1 MSGLLL
7 CGKTAV
13 RPFYVKEED
22 INLYSMEELCYFIYN
37 NVYIIGEDFFDDSLL
52 GFIDRELGL
61 SNVAKKLKDQRF
73 MQEPAANMIK
83 TILDGCYYY
92 SDTEKE
98 KIITALSE
106 LENKSFEERL
116 KARADMMAEKGRL
129 NKAMELYKKVISKL
143 SVIKNIKLMACTKN
157 NLGVIYVKQFLFKDA
172 LECFKEAYDTDKD
185 EEYMDNI
192 ICTAILIKD
201 DECLNDIMKQ
211 YEITD
216 ETIER
221 YRQAV
226 KLAEKEI
233 RSDENVLEI
242 MGKLTYT
249 ADMELSEYYRQCDSV
264 TDLWKK
270 EYREQIQ

>member
-13 RPFYVKEED
+13 RPFYVKEAD

-37 NVYIIGEDFFDDSLL
+37 NVYMIGEDFFDDSLL
-52 GFIDRELGL
+52 VFIDRELEL

-73 MQEPAANMIK
+73 MQEPVANMIK
-83 TILDGCYYY
+83 TVFDGCYYY
-92 SDTEKE
+92 SDAEKE
-98 KIITALSE
+98 SILTALSG

-116 KARADMMAEKGRL
+116 KARADMMAERGRI
-129 NKAMELYKKVISKL
+129 NKAMELYKKVIAKISG
-143 SVIKNIKLMACTKN
+143 IKNAKLLACTKN
-157 NLGVIYVKQFLFKDA
+157 NLGVVYAKQFLFKDA
-172 LECFKEAYDTDKD
+172 LECFREAYDTDKD
-185 EEYMDNI
+185 DEYMDNL
-192 ICTAILIKD
+192 ICTAILLKD
-201 DECLNDIMKQ
+201 EKCFDDIMKQ

-221 YRQAV
+221 YNQAI

-233 RSDENVLEI
+233 YSDEKVSET
-242 MGKLTYT
+242 MEKLTYT
-249 ADMELSEYYRQCDSV
+249 GDMELSEYYRQCDSV
-264 TDLWKK
+264 TDIWKK